1 MSNCVIT
8 EASNDGVTHTY
19 SIDCFH
25 AVMLLV
31 FDWAL
36 YRNGKKLEKLF
47 TSHQTRHI
55 LVNCLESWWH
65 FDFHRK
71 SFYTPNFIT
80 RIAVLPIV
88 YPFCE
93 MPFIFW
99 LFSPKWYSQQCMYY
113 AETKHFFVKSVLMN
127 VFFFID
133 IHITLHPTLK
143 ISTFN
148 VLGTM
153 PNWNSF
159 SIPIPKIVR
168 YVKSIISL
176 G

>member
-1 MSNCVIT
+1 
-8 EASNDGVTHTY
+8 
-19 SIDCFH
+19 
-25 AVMLLV
+25 MLFV

-36 YRNGKKLEKLF
+36 YRNGNKLEKLF

-55 LVNCLESWWH
+55 LVNCLKSWWH

-71 SFYTPNFIT
+71 SFYAPNFIT
-80 RIAVLPIV
+80 RIAAVLPIV

-99 LFSPKWYSQQCMYY
+99 LFSPKWYSICMYICAVLRLIVY
-113 AETKHFFVKSVLMN
+113 KHFFCEKCSHECFL
-127 VFFFID
+127 FY
-133 IHITLHPTLK
+133 IHTNHSPTLK
-143 ISTFN
+143 IFTFN

-153 PNWNSF
+153 PSWNSL

-168 YVKSIISL
+168 YVKSIIPL
-176 G
+176 V